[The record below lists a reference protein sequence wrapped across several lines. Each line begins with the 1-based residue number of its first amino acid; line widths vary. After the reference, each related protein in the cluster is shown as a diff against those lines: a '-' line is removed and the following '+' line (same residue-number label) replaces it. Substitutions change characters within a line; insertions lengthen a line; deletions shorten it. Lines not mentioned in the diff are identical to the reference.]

1 MRISMKRHL
10 IHWMAIAAILM
21 GALAPSISQAIALTE
36 QGKGIS
42 VEVCTTVG
50 VKMTQVISTTG
61 ADDQQMVNEHCPFCL
76 VHSAYDLPID
86 NTLNFAEP
94 QAHNIYPQLF
104 YKSPKPLF
112 AWVVLPS
119 RAPPTLA

>member
-1 MRISMKRHL
+1 MRISIKRHL

-21 GALAPSISQAIALTE
+21 GALAPSISQAIALSE

-42 VEVCTTVG
+42 VEVCTTAG
-50 VKMTQVISTTG
+50 SKMTQIISTSG
-61 ADDQQMVNEHCPFCL
+61 ADDQQMANEHCPFCL
-76 VHSAYDLPID
+76 VHGAYHLPID

-104 YKSPKPLF
+104 YQSPKPLF
-112 AWVVLPS
+112 AWVALPS